1 MHPNATASTAAGFLA
16 TLQQRM
22 PFPLKALQVDGGSE
36 FAAACDQACQQRGL
50 RLFVLPPRSPKLN
63 SCVERAQGTHTGE
76 FYEVTDCA
84 LELGTLNQALRA
96 WEHIYNTVRPH
107 HALGYLTPQQFL
119 LRHHALRK
127 QAECH

>member
-1 MHPNATASTAAGFLA
+1 MGGASLRPPVTRPAS
-16 TLQQRM
+16 
-22 PFPLKALQVDGGSE
+22 SE
-36 FAAACDQACQQRGL
+36 PCASSCC
-50 RLFVLPPRSPKLN
+50 PPRSPKLN
-63 SCVERAQGTHTGE
+63 GCVERAQGTHTGE

-119 LRHHALRK
+119 LRLHALRK